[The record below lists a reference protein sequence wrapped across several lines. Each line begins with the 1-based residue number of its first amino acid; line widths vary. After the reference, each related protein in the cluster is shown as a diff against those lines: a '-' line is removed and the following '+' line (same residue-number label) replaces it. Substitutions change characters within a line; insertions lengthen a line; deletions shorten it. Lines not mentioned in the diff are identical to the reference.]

1 MQFNFDEFED
11 LIASQ
16 TTISDSEIIFTP
28 SLLVNTINQNFNYN
42 YPLITI
48 SGEVANFKINQNKFV
63 FFDIKDS
70 NSTVNCFMMLF
81 AMKMPIQ
88 DGMQIIAKVEPKI
101 TDWGKFSLTVK
112 EIKPVGEGNIKKSLD
127 IIKDKLAKEG
137 IFDQSRKRLIP
148 RSSNNIAVISSTE
161 AAGYADFIKIINE
174 RWGGIKIR
182 VAHTQVQGESASKQ
196 IINAIN
202 YFNQVQDLPD
212 LIVIIRGGGSAN
224 DLMAFND
231 ELLARTIAGSRVPVI
246 TGIGHEIDCTLSDLA
261 ADFAGSTPSNV
272 AQIITRDRQDEIIYL
287 NNYIN
292 NFSKK
297 IVHIL
302 DEKKNEINIT
312 INNIHSYI
320 MHNIDNELHNLNSKI
335 RLLDNLNPQ
344 KVLSQGYAL
353 VRGRVEINS
362 IIDIETNSNIIKAEV
377 KDVTTK

>member
-16 TTISDSEIIFTP
+16 TTTSDSEIVFTP

-137 IFDQSRKRLIP
+137 IFDQSRKRIIP

-196 IINAIN
+196 IINAID

-302 DEKKNEINIT
+302 DEKENEINIT

>member
-196 IINAIN
+196 IINAVN

>member
-16 TTISDSEIIFTP
+16 TATNSSEVVFTP
-28 SLLVNTINQNFNYN
+28 SLLVSTINQNFNYN

-81 AMKMPIQ
+81 AIKMPIR

-112 EIKPVGEGNIKKSLD
+112 EVKPVGEGNIKKSLD

-137 IFDQSRKRLIP
+137 IFDQSRKRIVP
-148 RSSNNIAVISSTE
+148 RNSNNIAVISSTE

-196 IINAIN
+196 IINAVN

-224 DLMAFND
+224 DLMTFND

-272 AQIITRDRQDEIIYL
+272 AQIISRDKQDEIIYL
-287 NNYIN
+287 NNYVN

-297 IVHIL
+297 IIQTL
-302 DEKKNEINIT
+302 DENKIGIDLA
-312 INNIHSYI
+312 INNTYKYI
-320 MHNIDNELHNLNSKI
+320 TNNIDNELYRLNNKI
-335 RLLDNLNPQ
+335 QLLDNLNPQ

-353 VRGRVEINS
+353 LRGKVEINNF
-362 IIDIETNSNIIKAEV
+362 IEIETNSNIIKAEV
-377 KDVTTK
+377 IDVREK

>member
-11 LIASQ
+11 LVASQ
-16 TTISDSEIIFTP
+16 TTTSDSAIIFTP

-137 IFDQSRKRLIP
+137 IFDQSRKRIIP

-196 IINAIN
+196 IINAVN

-312 INNIHSYI
+312 INNVHSYI

-353 VRGRVEINS
+353 LRGKVEINNF
-362 IIDIETNSNIIKAEV
+362 IEIETNSNIIKAEV
-377 KDVTTK
+377 IDVREK

>member
-16 TTISDSEIIFTP
+16 TTTSDSEIIFTP

-81 AMKMPIQ
+81 AMRLPIQ

-137 IFDQSRKRLIP
+137 IFDQSRKRIIP

-182 VAHTQVQGESASKQ
+182 VAHTQVQGESASRQ
-196 IINAIN
+196 IINAVN

>member
-16 TTISDSEIIFTP
+16 TTTSDSEIIFTP

-137 IFDQSRKRLIP
+137 IFDQSRKRIIP

-196 IINAIN
+196 IINAVN

-272 AQIITRDRQDEIIYL
+272 VQIITRDRQDEIIYL

>member
-16 TTISDSEIIFTP
+16 TTTSDSEIIFTP

-137 IFDQSRKRLIP
+137 IFDQSRKRIIP
-148 RSSNNIAVISSTE
+148 RSSNNIAVISSTK

-196 IINAIN
+196 IINAVN

>member
-16 TTISDSEIIFTP
+16 TTTSDSEIIFTP

-137 IFDQSRKRLIP
+137 IFDQSRKRIIP

-196 IINAIN
+196 IINAVN
-202 YFNQVQDLPD
+202 YFHQVQDLPD

>member
-16 TTISDSEIIFTP
+16 TTTSDSEIIFTP

-81 AMKMPIQ
+81 AMKIPIQ

-174 RWGGIKIR
+174 RWGDIKIR

-196 IINAIN
+196 IINAVN

-231 ELLARTIAGSRVPVI
+231 ELLARTIAGSRVPVV

-297 IVHIL
+297 IVHTL
-302 DEKKNEINIT
+302 DEKKNEVNIT

>member
-11 LIASQ
+11 LVASQ
-16 TTISDSEIIFTP
+16 TTTSDSAIIFTP

-137 IFDQSRKRLIP
+137 IFDQSRKRIIP

-196 IINAIN
+196 IINAVN

>member
-81 AMKMPIQ
+81 AIKMPIR

-112 EIKPVGEGNIKKSLD
+112 EVKPVGEGNIKKSLD

-137 IFDQSRKRLIP
+137 IFDQSRKRIVP
-148 RSSNNIAVISSTE
+148 RNSNNIAVISSTE

-196 IINAIN
+196 IVKAIN

-212 LIVIIRGGGSAN
+212 LIAIIRGGGSAN

-297 IVHIL
+297 NVHIL

-320 MHNIDNELHNLNSKI
+320 MYNIDNELHNLNSKI

>member
-16 TTISDSEIIFTP
+16 TTTSDSEIIFTP

-137 IFDQSRKRLIP
+137 IFDQSRKRIIP

-196 IINAIN
+196 IINAVN

-353 VRGRVEINS
+353 VRGGVEINS

>member
-16 TTISDSEIIFTP
+16 TTTSDSEIIFTP

-137 IFDQSRKRLIP
+137 IFDQSRKRIIP

-196 IINAIN
+196 IINAVN

-272 AQIITRDRQDEIIYL
+272 AQIITRDRQDKIIYL

>member
-16 TTISDSEIIFTP
+16 TTTSDSEIIFTP

-48 SGEVANFKINQNKFV
+48 SGEVANFKINQNKFI

-88 DGMQIIAKVEPKI
+88 DGMQIIAKVELKI

-137 IFDQSRKRLIP
+137 IFDQSRKRIIP

-174 RWGGIKIR
+174 RWCGIKIR

-196 IINAIN
+196 IINAVN

>member
-16 TTISDSEIIFTP
+16 TTTSDSEIIFTP

-81 AMKMPIQ
+81 AMRMPIQ

-137 IFDQSRKRLIP
+137 IFDQSRKRIIP

-196 IINAIN
+196 IINAVD

>member
-16 TTISDSEIIFTP
+16 TTTSDGEIIFTP

-137 IFDQSRKRLIP
+137 IFDQSRKRIIP

-174 RWGGIKIR
+174 RWCGIKIR

-196 IINAIN
+196 IINAVN

>member
-16 TTISDSEIIFTP
+16 TTTSDSEIVFTP

-137 IFDQSRKRLIP
+137 IFDQSRKRIIP

-196 IINAIN
+196 IINAID

>member
-16 TTISDSEIIFTP
+16 TTTSDSEIIFTP

-101 TDWGKFSLTVK
+101 TDWGKFSLIVK

-137 IFDQSRKRLIP
+137 IFDQSRKRIIP

-196 IINAIN
+196 IINAVN

>member
-16 TTISDSEIIFTP
+16 TTTSDSEIIFTP

-137 IFDQSRKRLIP
+137 IFDQSRKRIIP

-196 IINAIN
+196 IINAVN

-312 INNIHSYI
+312 INNVHSYI

>member
-42 YPLITI
+42 YPLIII

-63 FFDIKDS
+63 FFDIKDN

-137 IFDQSRKRLIP
+137 IFDQSRKRIIP

-196 IINAIN
+196 IINAVN

>member
-16 TTISDSEIIFTP
+16 TTTSDSEIIFTP

-137 IFDQSRKRLIP
+137 IFDQSRKRIIP

-196 IINAIN
+196 IINAVN

-231 ELLARTIAGSRVPVI
+231 ELLARTIVGSRVPVI

>member
-16 TTISDSEIIFTP
+16 TTTSDSEIIFTP

-81 AMKMPIQ
+81 AMRMPIQ

-137 IFDQSRKRLIP
+137 IFDQSRKRIIP

-196 IINAIN
+196 IINAVD

-353 VRGRVEINS
+353 VRGKVEINS

>member
-42 YPLITI
+42 YPLIII

-63 FFDIKDS
+63 FFDIKDN

-137 IFDQSRKRLIP
+137 IFDQSRKRIIP

-196 IINAIN
+196 IINAVN

-231 ELLARTIAGSRVPVI
+231 EL
-246 TGIGHEIDCTLSDLA
+246 
-261 ADFAGSTPSNV
+261 
-272 AQIITRDRQDEIIYL
+272 
-287 NNYIN
+287 
-292 NFSKK
+292 
-297 IVHIL
+297 
-302 DEKKNEINIT
+302 
-312 INNIHSYI
+312 
-320 MHNIDNELHNLNSKI
+320 
-335 RLLDNLNPQ
+335 
-344 KVLSQGYAL
+344 
-353 VRGRVEINS
+353 
-362 IIDIETNSNIIKAEV
+362 
-377 KDVTTK
+377 

>member
-16 TTISDSEIIFTP
+16 TTTSDSEIIFTP

-137 IFDQSRKRLIP
+137 IFDQSRKRIIP

-196 IINAIN
+196 IINAVN

-297 IVHIL
+297 IVIFF
-302 DEKKNEINIT
+302 I
-312 INNIHSYI
+312 
-320 MHNIDNELHNLNSKI
+320 
-335 RLLDNLNPQ
+335 
-344 KVLSQGYAL
+344 
-353 VRGRVEINS
+353 
-362 IIDIETNSNIIKAEV
+362 
-377 KDVTTK
+377 

>member
-16 TTISDSEIIFTP
+16 TTTSDSEIIFTP

-137 IFDQSRKRLIP
+137 IFDQSRKRIIP

-196 IINAIN
+196 IINAVN

-212 LIVIIRGGGSAN
+212 LIAIIRGGGSAN

>member
-16 TTISDSEIIFTP
+16 TTTSDSEIIFTP

-81 AMKMPIQ
+81 AMKIPIQ

-174 RWGGIKIR
+174 RWGDIKIR

-196 IINAIN
+196 IINAVN

-297 IVHIL
+297 IVHTL
-302 DEKKNEINIT
+302 DEKKNEVNIT

>member
-16 TTISDSEIIFTP
+16 TTTSDSEIIFTP

-63 FFDIKDS
+63 FFDIKDN

-196 IINAIN
+196 IINAVN

-212 LIVIIRGGGSAN
+212 LIAIIRGGGSAN

-320 MHNIDNELHNLNSKI
+320 MHNIDNELHNLNNKI

>member
-16 TTISDSEIIFTP
+16 TNSSNSEIIFTP

-81 AMKMPIQ
+81 AIKMPIQ

-137 IFDQSRKRLIP
+137 IFDQSRKRIIP

-196 IINAIN
+196 IINAVN

-231 ELLARTIAGSRVPVI
+231 ELLARTIAGSRVPII

-302 DEKKNEINIT
+302 NEKKNEINIT

-320 MHNIDNELHNLNSKI
+320 MYNIDNELYNLNSKI

>member
-101 TDWGKFSLTVK
+101 TDWGKFSLTIK

-196 IINAIN
+196 IINAVD

-353 VRGRVEINS
+353 VRGKVEINS

>member
-16 TTISDSEIIFTP
+16 TTTSDSEIIFTP

-48 SGEVANFKINQNKFV
+48 SGEVANFKINQNKFI

-196 IINAIN
+196 IINAVN

-261 ADFAGSTPSNV
+261 ADFAGSTPSNI

-297 IVHIL
+297 IVYTL
-302 DEKKNEINIT
+302 DEKKNEVNIT

>member
-16 TTISDSEIIFTP
+16 TTTSDSEIIFTP

-48 SGEVANFKINQNKFV
+48 SGEVANFKINQNKFI

-196 IINAIN
+196 IINAVD

>member
-11 LIASQ
+11 LVASQ
-16 TTISDSEIIFTP
+16 TTTSDSAIIFTP

-137 IFDQSRKRLIP
+137 IFDQSRKRIIP

-174 RWGGIKIR
+174 RWGDIKIR

-196 IINAIN
+196 IINAVN

>member
-16 TTISDSEIIFTP
+16 TTTSDSEIIFTP

-48 SGEVANFKINQNKFV
+48 SGEVANFKINQNKFI

-137 IFDQSRKRLIP
+137 IFDQSRKRIIP

-196 IINAIN
+196 IINAVN

-312 INNIHSYI
+312 INNVHSYI

>member
-16 TTISDSEIIFTP
+16 TATNSNEVVFTP
-28 SLLVNTINQNFNYN
+28 SLLVSTINQNFNYN

-63 FFDIKDS
+63 FFYF
-70 NSTVNCFMMLF
+70 NSTVNFFMMLF

-112 EIKPVGEGNIKKSLD
+112 EVKPVGEGNIKKSLD
-127 IIKDKLAKEG
+127 IIKDKLTQEG
-137 IFDQSRKRLIP
+137 IFDQSRKRIVP
-148 RSSNNIAVISSTE
+148 RNSNNIAVISSTE

-196 IINAIN
+196 IIKAIN
-202 YFNQVQDLPD
+202 YFNQVQDLRD
-212 LIVIIRGGGSAN
+212 LIAIIRGGGSAN

-231 ELLARTIAGSRVPVI
+231 ELLARTIAGSRVPII

-272 AQIITRDRQDEIIYL
+272 AQIISRDKQDEIIYL
-287 NNYIN
+287 NNYVN

-297 IVHIL
+297 IIQTI
-302 DEKKNEINIT
+302 DENKIGIDLA
-312 INNIHSYI
+312 INNTYKYI
-320 MHNIDNELHNLNSKI
+320 TNNIDNELYRLNNKI

-353 VRGRVEINS
+353 LRGKVEINNF
-362 IIDIETNSNIIKAEV
+362 IEIETNSNIIKAEV
-377 KDVTTK
+377 IDVREK

>member
-16 TTISDSEIIFTP
+16 TTTSDSEIIFTP

-48 SGEVANFKINQNKFV
+48 SGEVANFKINQNKFI

-196 IINAIN
+196 IINAVN

-297 IVHIL
+297 IVYTL
-302 DEKKNEINIT
+302 DEKKNEVNIT

>member
-16 TTISDSEIIFTP
+16 TTTSDSEIIFTP

-174 RWGGIKIR
+174 RWCGIKIR

-196 IINAIN
+196 IINAVN

-224 DLMAFND
+224 DLMTFND
-231 ELLARTIAGSRVPVI
+231 ELLARTIAGSRVPVV

-297 IVHIL
+297 IIHIL

-312 INNIHSYI
+312 INNIHNYI

>member
-16 TTISDSEIIFTP
+16 TATNSNEVVFTP
-28 SLLVNTINQNFNYN
+28 SLLVSTINQNFNYN

-112 EIKPVGEGNIKKSLD
+112 EVKPVGEGNIKKSLD
-127 IIKDKLAKEG
+127 IIKDKLTQEG
-137 IFDQSRKRLIP
+137 IFDQSRKRIVP
-148 RSSNNIAVISSTE
+148 RNSNNIAVISSTE

-196 IINAIN
+196 IINAVN

-212 LIVIIRGGGSAN
+212 LIAIIRGGGSAN

-231 ELLARTIAGSRVPVI
+231 ELLARTIAGSRVPII

-272 AQIITRDRQDEIIYL
+272 AQIISRDKQDEIIYL

-377 KDVTTK
+377 IDVTTK

>member
-16 TTISDSEIIFTP
+16 TTTSDSEIIFTP

-137 IFDQSRKRLIP
+137 IFDQSRKRIIP

-174 RWGGIKIR
+174 RWCGIKIR

-196 IINAIN
+196 IINAVN

>member
-16 TTISDSEIIFTP
+16 TTTSDSEIIFTP

-137 IFDQSRKRLIP
+137 IFDQSRKRIIP
-148 RSSNNIAVISSTE
+148 RSSNNIAVVSSTE

-196 IINAIN
+196 IINAVN

>member
-16 TTISDSEIIFTP
+16 TTTSDSEIIFTP

-112 EIKPVGEGNIKKSLD
+112 EIKPVGEGNIKKSID

-137 IFDQSRKRLIP
+137 IFDQSRKRIIP

-196 IINAIN
+196 IINAVN